1 MDHCGRVAHASLRV
15 SPPRFVGR
23 RFPALRLRLFQTAA
37 WPRYRLRDAAVH
49 SAKSSAGKDLHS
61 HNRFALRDRRNLP
74 RPDPDRADPSI
85 VAYGLGHPAFW
96 LPAPSG
102 SSSHTSAPGVCHQ
115 PHCCWR
121 GVCCFTSAMRSHLKT
136 CGQVQIIHRPASALK
151 ELIENSLDA
160 GATSIKVTVK
170 DGGLKLLQIQDN
182 GSGIRVRSNSPCA
195 MCPL

>member
-15 SPPRFVGR
+15 SPPRFVGL
-23 RFPALRLRLFQTAA
+23 RFPALRLRLFQTPA
-37 WPRYRLRDAAVH
+37 WPRCRLRDAAVH
-49 SAKSSAGKDLHS
+49 SAKSSAGKDLRS

-85 VAYGLGHPAFW
+85 VAYGLRHPAFW

-102 SSSHTSAPGVCHQ
+102 SSPHTSASGVRHQ

-121 GVCCFTSAMRSHLKT
+121 GGCYRSLTLHICVCERVS
-136 CGQVQIIHRPASALK
+136 QEQIIHRPASALK

-160 GATSIKVTVK
+160 GSTSIKITVK
-170 DGGLKLLQIQDN
+170 DGGMKLLQIQDN
-182 GSGIRVRSNSPCA
+182 GSGIRVSACQRSA
-195 MCPL
+195 RA